1 MLLFHTIVYHLLVEA
16 LFNQSKSLSIRAYVD
31 EMTSQNMYF
40 FGEGDFTIDSLYV
53 ATMNPIACF
62 AQQ

>member
-1 MLLFHTIVYHLLVEA
+1 MLLFHTIVYHSLVEA
-16 LFNQSKSLSIRAYVD
+16 FFNQSKSLSIRAYVD
-31 EMTSQNMYF
+31 EVTSQNMYF

-53 ATMNPIACF
+53 VTMNPIACF